1 MMVREKFY
9 LSIICICTLFTTI
22 HCYAQNILRGTVVN
36 EEGQKMEYTTIRLLN
51 TDSTFVAGSITDT
64 IGNYQFNTK
73 TGQYIV
79 VVSAI
84 GYKTQTLPVTIASG
98 ITDAPIIKLLNE
110 SYVLDGVTITGSSF
124 VRKKD
129 HLLIHPDTKQ
139 TKHAHTGY
147 DLLSKLMIPG
157 VDVDIKAGKVKTF
170 GGDVTLY
177 IDGRKVDY
185 REVQSLRPQ
194 DVERVEYYDV
204 PTGKY
209 ANDVAAINYI
219 TRKYKA
225 GGYIALDGSQ
235 TIGYWGG
242 NYNVVAK
249 LAHGNTSYTLFGG
262 YKMEKYDG
270 TETNSE
276 ELFRL
281 SEQNFDRLTS
291 TLDGNQEMNNQYVQL
306 NVENRNDKRTLVG
319 KLSFVRNDEPDNYSL
334 TRLEYRG
341 SNPMI
346 KDSEK
351 RTKQRGL
358 MPSLN
363 LYGYF
368 NLKNNQF
375 IETTLTGSYTNNDY
389 SYSYQE
395 NGYKTFTRTNEDLYA
410 LSGNVNYGIRF
421 KHQNS
426 LTGQLYHSHNI
437 SLSNYSGNSNTW
449 QHLWTGETIFFVEY
463 SHQIGKNFTLKAAP
477 GFSSLQYKLHGEE
490 HIKQFSPRLRARLI
504 YRIDNNQQIQ
514 LTSNI
519 GNTFP
524 DISTMNNATQ
534 FVDSLMI
541 KRGNSSL
548 IPAKLYTTG
557 LIYGLQTGRFNLQCM
572 VSYLRGK
579 GVTTQFFS
587 EENHNLVQS
596 YTCGN
601 NANVWNAYL
610 SLSYKATDN
619 LRFKLDGSWINL
631 QCQGDLD
638 EWFNSLFAKA
648 QVDYYL
654 KDFAFSLYG
663 KTKEKQMNMDLIRI
677 TMPVRYGLLI
687 SYSHNN
693 LYAEIGTENPFTRK
707 SKQQYETTIQ
717 DIYQIRNNLSC
728 RTYQQTGY
736 IKLAYTFDFGKKTSR
751 SYNDVNKN
759 INSAILKAN

>member
-235 TIGYWGG
+235 TIGYLGG

-262 YKMEKYDG
+262 YKMEK
-270 TETNSE
+270 
-276 ELFRL
+276 
-281 SEQNFDRLTS
+281 
-291 TLDGNQEMNNQYVQL
+291 
-306 NVENRNDKRTLVG
+306 
-319 KLSFVRNDEPDNYSL
+319 
-334 TRLEYRG
+334 
-341 SNPMI
+341 
-346 KDSEK
+346 
-351 RTKQRGL
+351 
-358 MPSLN
+358 
-363 LYGYF
+363 
-368 NLKNNQF
+368 
-375 IETTLTGSYTNNDY
+375 
-389 SYSYQE
+389 
-395 NGYKTFTRTNEDLYA
+395 
-410 LSGNVNYGIRF
+410 
-421 KHQNS
+421 
-426 LTGQLYHSHNI
+426 
-437 SLSNYSGNSNTW
+437 
-449 QHLWTGETIFFVEY
+449 
-463 SHQIGKNFTLKAAP
+463 
-477 GFSSLQYKLHGEE
+477 
-490 HIKQFSPRLRARLI
+490 
-504 YRIDNNQQIQ
+504 
-514 LTSNI
+514 
-519 GNTFP
+519 
-524 DISTMNNATQ
+524 
-534 FVDSLMI
+534 
-541 KRGNSSL
+541 
-548 IPAKLYTTG
+548 
-557 LIYGLQTGRFNLQCM
+557 
-572 VSYLRGK
+572 
-579 GVTTQFFS
+579 
-587 EENHNLVQS
+587 
-596 YTCGN
+596 
-601 NANVWNAYL
+601 
-610 SLSYKATDN
+610 
-619 LRFKLDGSWINL
+619 
-631 QCQGDLD
+631 
-638 EWFNSLFAKA
+638 
-648 QVDYYL
+648 
-654 KDFAFSLYG
+654 
-663 KTKEKQMNMDLIRI
+663 
-677 TMPVRYGLLI
+677 
-687 SYSHNN
+687 
-693 LYAEIGTENPFTRK
+693 
-707 SKQQYETTIQ
+707 
-717 DIYQIRNNLSC
+717 
-728 RTYQQTGY
+728 
-736 IKLAYTFDFGKKTSR
+736 
-751 SYNDVNKN
+751 
-759 INSAILKAN
+759 